1 MLLKCR
7 SPEST
12 STNLHVKD
20 RQSFQIHF
28 QAHESALQTEFC
40 DKLQVSLLP
49 DLQKNNGQSAEHAEA
64 AQWHPQIKTA
74 DIWQWRKVV
83 EKERWEVAVA
93 CSARLC
99 PQLSIPP
106 LSAGGKSRKLLL
118 YYSKSCGMFFPHL
131 LSSASC
137 LCGWFQALSLFYVQ
151 MHIQGFAARIFK
163 GTAAFTKWGGQHCPS
178 EENPQ
183 DSEALHA
190 RTPGKGNNPLSVF
203 MPQWRSH

>member
-93 CSARLC
+93 CS
-99 PQLSIPP
+99 
-106 LSAGGKSRKLLL
+106 
-118 YYSKSCGMFFPHL
+118 
-131 LSSASC
+131 LSSAEHPSPLCRWKIQEAAAVLFKVLWNVFSPPSFFC
-137 LCGWFQALSLFYVQ
+137 LVFVWMISSFISFLCPDAHS
-151 MHIQGFAARIFK
+151 RICCK
-163 GTAAFTKWGGQHCPS
+163 
-178 EENPQ
+178 NI
-183 DSEALHA
+183 
-190 RTPGKGNNPLSVF
+190 
-203 MPQWRSH
+203 